1 MRNVHT
7 NFKHCLYDIRLRH
20 SMLQLCSVVIFDN
33 FVVLVSRFY
42 WWFFILT
49 YYYVINLIG
58 TYILCG
64 FVILG
69 WVPGRW
75 LISHEGASVC
85 GGPRYII

>member
-1 MRNVHT
+1 MQIATKNITGLVGVSVDIWYPPT
-7 NFKHCLYDIRLRH
+7 EICNFLSGFL
-20 SMLQLCSVVIFDN
+20 STLQH
-33 FVVLVSRFY
+33 
-42 WWFFILT
+42 
-49 YYYVINLIG
+49 YYVINLIV

-64 FVILG
+64 FVVWG

>member
-7 NFKHCLYDIRLRH
+7 NFKHCLCDIRLRH

-42 WWFFILT
+42 WWFCILT

-64 FVILG
+64 FVVWG